1 MLVSAGVVMKLRNLP
16 FRVENHQRR
25 ETSRRNSGVRRIRRE
40 QKIAVIAVG
49 DGQLVVELH
58 RDEVGRASL
67 MCFDGDEI
75 ISSI

>member
-1 MLVSAGVVMKLRNLP
+1 MLVSAGVVMKLWNLP
-16 FRVENHQRR
+16 FRMENHQRR
-25 ETSRRNSGVRRIRRE
+25 ELSRRNSGVRRIRRE
-40 QKIAVIAVG
+40 RKIAVIAVG

-58 RDEVGRASL
+58 RDEVGSASL

>member
-1 MLVSAGVVMKLRNLP
+1 MELSNLP
-16 FRVENHQRR
+16 SQVEHHQRR
-25 ETSRRNSGVRRIRRE
+25 ESSRQNLGVRRIRRE
-40 QKIAVIAVG
+40 RKIAVIAVG